1 MVMKQKFALVFF
13 LTIALGFSSCTN
25 DAEVEVPTEDKKL
38 AISCFISP
46 SDAMIRCLVGH
57 SLPIY
62 GTNEFDFP
70 IVTDAEV
77 VISNGEVSASLV
89 YDEAS
94 QYYLLDQTLM
104 PIEAGRTYTLR
115 VSSAEFGVATSSTT
129 IPAVAAVPQEATAT
143 LDVQD
148 NSFGFNYRYANKLA
162 WLDPQ
167 PSLFNYYQVSAR
179 MYGVANG
186 SPTEIEMGLEL
197 INDGSLDDGK
207 IISRSDLFHSDSLA
221 EAVVVFKLLT
231 CNKDYYEFHRTA
243 YSQGNNSPFTE
254 PVIMYDNVENG
265 FGCFGG
271 YLQELTTVEV
281 TE

>member
-1 MVMKQKFALVFF
+1 MKQNFAFVFF
-13 LTIALGFSSCTN
+13 VCAVLGISSCTN
-25 DAEVEVPTEDKKL
+25 NAEVEVPTEEKKL

-46 SDAMIRCLVGH
+46 SEPIIRCLVGH

-62 GTNEFDFP
+62 GTNEYDFP
-70 IVTDAEV
+70 IVSNADV
-77 VISNGEVSASLV
+77 VISNGEISTTLV

-94 QYYLLDQTLM
+94 QFYQIDQTQM
-104 PIEAGRTYTLR
+104 PIVAGRTYTLR
-115 VSSAEFGVATSSTT
+115 VTSHEYGVATSQTTLPTTAAIPQDASTRLE
-129 IPAVAAVPQEATAT
+129 VQESA
-143 LDVQD
+143 
-148 NSFGFNYRYANKLA
+148 FGYNYRYINKVT

-167 PSLFNYYQVSAR
+167 ADLFNYYQVSAR
-179 MYGVANG
+179 MFGVSFGN
-186 SPTEIEMGLEL
+186 PTEREMGLEL
-197 INDGSLDDGK
+197 INDGQLEDGK
-207 IISRSDLFHSDSLA
+207 LVSRSEMLSSDSISQA
-221 EAVVVFKLLT
+221 IVVYKLMT

-271 YLQELTTVEV
+271 YLQELTTVDV